1 MKKTKNRRK
10 KNRSRSSSISFVF
23 FALLFCP
30 VFAVQFADS
39 SI

>member
-10 KNRSRSSSISFVF
+10 KNRSSSISFVF